1 MSFNGLE
8 VGKRSL
14 SAHQQAMGVTGHN
27 ISSANK
33 EGYSRQKVEMNTIT
47 NKHEKYGQVGI
58 GAEVDEIN
66 RARDTFIDDR
76 MMKEKSANAKW
87 EIRDINIKNME
98 YIINEPSDQSIRKVL
113 DEYWEAMQD
122 LSQNPEDMS
131 TRVSLRERAVAL
143 SNSVSSTYE
152 RFESLRT
159 DFDQNIDV
167 VANDINSSLRRLAEI
182 NGQVRRVE
190 AGGAQANDL
199 RDEFDLLVEKLS
211 EMVNVKV
218 SRKGS
223 ENAVSIGGRTV
234 VQGDTFKEI
243 SVKREAKVNEGFAQ
257 LYWDDI
263 DEPVL
268 VQTGKLKG
276 LLELRDEDAIKY
288 MKYMDQLAI
297 GLIDN
302 TNDVNK
308 AGFDFRGVQGG
319 EFFETFETEA
329 QIRDINGDKED
340 EAAVYK
346 IRGNKAIEDTKRP
359 LSITMQTETKTIG
372 ADGVTEEVSKV
383 PFNETG
389 SFEINNIIIN
399 YDTSKDSLEGIVEK
413 INKGKTGV
421 VASLDPNNRLVLR
434 AEKDEDYVVKTISQS
449 SGTFLSTM
457 GIIKEGQNYN
467 YKNTESLNNISED
480 RMGSPRDRAAFRMTV
495 AINNVVNIAAA
506 KGTDTNGD
514 GVADKPNPV
523 GDGSNA
529 LKMAMLKSEKS
540 IGRFTYE
547 EFFKSIVSDLGISS
561 QEAQKFL
568 ENQNILLNNLEQ
580 RRQATMGVSLDEE
593 MAEMLKYQHGYDAA
607 ARYMK
612 TVDDMISTVIEK
624 L

>member
-359 LSITMQTETKTIG
+359 LSITRQTETKTIG

-399 YDTSKDSLEGIVEK
+399 YDTSKDSLDGIVEK

-495 AINNVVNIAAA
+495 AINNVENIAAA

>member
-66 RARDTFIDDR
+66 RARDTCIDDR

-87 EIRDINIKNME
+87 EIRDINIQNME

-495 AINNVVNIAAA
+495 AINNVENIAAA

>member
-122 LSQNPEDMS
+122 LSQKPEDMS

-495 AINNVVNIAAA
+495 AINNVENIAAA

>member
-359 LSITMQTETKTIG
+359 LSITMQMETKTIG

-495 AINNVVNIAAA
+495 AINNVENIAAA

>member
-268 VQTGKLKG
+268 VQSGKLKG

-399 YDTSKDSLEGIVEK
+399 YDTSKDSLDGIVEK

-495 AINNVVNIAAA
+495 AINNVENIAAA

>member
-152 RFESLRT
+152 RLESLRT

-495 AINNVVNIAAA
+495 AINNVENIAAA

>member
-8 VGKRSL
+8 VGKRTL

-58 GAEVDEIN
+58 GAEVEDIN

-131 TRVSLRERAVAL
+131 TRVSLKERAVAL

-152 RFESLRT
+152 RFEALRT
-159 DFDQNIDV
+159 DFDHNIDV
-167 VANDINSSLRRLAEI
+167 VTNDINSSLKRLAEI
-182 NGQVRRVE
+182 NGQIRRVE

-211 EMVNVKV
+211 QMVNIKV

-223 ENAVSIGGRTV
+223 ENAVSIGGRTA

-243 SVKREAKVNEGFAQ
+243 SIKREAKVNEGFAQ
-257 LYWDDI
+257 LYWEDI

-276 LLELRDEDAIKY
+276 LLELRDEDAVKY

-319 EFFETFETEA
+319 EFFESFETES

-340 EAAVYK
+340 EAAIYK
-346 IRGNKAIEDTKRP
+346 IRGTKAIEDTKRP
-359 LSITMQTETKTIG
+359 LSITMQTETTTSGVNG
-372 ADGVTEEVSKV
+372 APATVSKV

-399 YDTSKDSLEGIVEK
+399 YDTTKDSLEGIVEK
-413 INKGKTGV
+413 INKGKSGV

-434 AEKDEDYVVKTISQS
+434 AEKEEDYVIKTISQS
-449 SGTFLSTM
+449 SGTLLSTM
-457 GIIKEGQNYN
+457 GIIKPGQAYN
-467 YKNTESLNNISED
+467 YKSTDSLNNISED
-480 RMGSPRDRAAFRMTV
+480 RMGSPRDKAAFRMTV
-495 AINNVVNIAAA
+495 AIDNVENIAAA
-506 KGTDTNGD
+506 KGVDTNGD

-568 ENQNILLNNLEQ
+568 ENQNILINNLEE

>member
-340 EAAVYK
+340 EVAVYK

-399 YDTSKDSLEGIVEK
+399 YDTSKDSLDGIVEK

-495 AINNVVNIAAA
+495 AINNVENIAAA

>member
-159 DFDQNIDV
+159 DFDQIKDV

-495 AINNVVNIAAA
+495 AINNVENIAAA

>member
-143 SNSVSSTYE
+143 SNSVASTYE

-182 NGQVRRVE
+182 NGQVRSAE

-257 LYWDDI
+257 LYWEDI

-276 LLELRDEDAIKY
+276 LLELRDDDAIKY

-346 IRGNKAIEDTKRP
+346 IRGNKSIEDTKRP
-359 LSITMQTETKTIG
+359 LSITMQTETTIPG
-372 ADGVTEEVSKV
+372 ANGAPATVSKV

-399 YDTSKDSLEGIVEK
+399 YDTSRDSLEGIVDK

-421 VASLDPNNRLVLR
+421 VASLDPNNRLVFR
-434 AEKDEDYVVKTISQS
+434 AEKDEDYVVKTISQN

-457 GIIKEGQNYN
+457 GIIKAGQTYN

-495 AINNVVNIAAA
+495 AINNVENIAAA
-506 KGTDTNGD
+506 KGIDTNGD

>member
-1 MSFNGLE
+1 MSFSGLE

-14 SAHQQAMGVTGHN
+14 NAHQRAMGVTGHN

-66 RARDTFIDDR
+66 RARDSFIDDR
-76 MMKEKSANAKW
+76 IMKEKSANSKW
-87 EIRDINIKNME
+87 EIRDINIKHME

-131 TRVSLRERAVAL
+131 TRVSVRERAVAL
-143 SNSVSSTYE
+143 TNIVSSTYE
-152 RFESLRT
+152 RFEALRK

-182 NGQVRRVE
+182 NGQIRRVE
-190 AGGAQANDL
+190 AGGGKANDL
-199 RDEFDLLVEKLS
+199 RDEFDLLTEKLS

-218 SRKGS
+218 IRKGN
-223 ENAVSIGGRTV
+223 EMAVAIGGRTA

-243 SVKREAKVNEGFAQ
+243 SIRRDAKVNEGFAQ
-257 LYWDDI
+257 LYWDDL

-276 LLELRDEDAIKY
+276 LMELRDEDTLKY

-302 TNDVNK
+302 TNDVNR
-308 AGFDFRGVQGG
+308 AGFDFRGVAGG
-319 EFFETFETEA
+319 DFFESFETYEEV
-329 QIRDINGDKED
+329 RDINNDKEK
-340 EAAVYK
+340 EAAIYK
-346 IRGNKAIEDTKRP
+346 MRGNKVVEDTKRP
-359 LSITMQTETKTIG
+359 LKQTMKVNNDATGTSEVIT
-372 ADGVTEEVSKV
+372 V
-383 PFNETG
+383 PYSEKG
-389 SFEINNIIIN
+389 SFEINGVLVN
-399 YDTSKDSLEGIVEK
+399 YDTEKDSLNNIVEN
-413 INKGKTGV
+413 INKAKAGI

-434 AEKDEDYVVKTISQS
+434 GEKEEDYIIKTLAQKEGS
-449 SGTFLSTM
+449 FLYEM
-457 GIIKEGQNYN
+457 GILKEGKEYN
-467 YKNTESLNNISED
+467 YKNVKDLENITED
-480 RMGSPRDRAAFRMTV
+480 RKGSPREKAAFRMAV
-495 AINNVVNIAAA
+495 AINNVENIAAA
-506 KGTDTNGD
+506 RGIDTDGD
-514 GVADKPNPV
+514 GIPDKPNPV
-523 GDGSNA
+523 GDGANA
-529 LKMAMLKSEKS
+529 LKMATIKSEKA

-561 QEAQKFL
+561 QESKKFL
-568 ENQNILLNNLEQ
+568 ENQNILINNLEQ
-580 RRQATMGVSLDEE
+580 RRQSTVGVSLDEE
-593 MAEMLKYQHGYDAA
+593 MAEMLKFQHGYDAA

-612 TVDDMISTVIEK
+612 TVDQMIETVIEK

>member
-268 VQTGKLKG
+268 VQTGKLMG

-495 AINNVVNIAAA
+495 AINNVENIAAA

>member
-399 YDTSKDSLEGIVEK
+399 YDTSKDSLDGIVEK

-495 AINNVVNIAAA
+495 AINNVENIAAA

>member
-389 SFEINNIIIN
+389 SFDINNIIIN

-495 AINNVVNIAAA
+495 AINNVENIAAA

>member
-1 MSFNGLE
+1 MSFSGLE

-14 SAHQQAMGVTGHN
+14 NAHQRAMGVTGHN

-58 GAEVDEIN
+58 GAEVDDIN
-66 RARDTFIDDR
+66 RARDSFIDDR
-76 MMKEKSANAKW
+76 IMKEKSANSKW
-87 EIRDINIKNME
+87 EIRDINIKHME

-131 TRVSLRERAVAL
+131 TRVSVRERAVAL
-143 SNSVSSTYE
+143 TNIVSSTYE
-152 RFESLRT
+152 RFETLRK

-182 NGQVRRVE
+182 NGQIRRVE
-190 AGGAQANDL
+190 AGGGKANDL
-199 RDEFDLLVEKLS
+199 RDEFDLLTEKLS

-218 SRKGS
+218 IRKGN
-223 ENAVSIGGRTV
+223 EMAVAIGGRTA

-243 SVKREAKVNEGFAQ
+243 GIRRDANVNEGFAQ
-257 LYWDDI
+257 LYWEDL

-276 LLELRDEDAIKY
+276 LMELRDEDTIKY

-302 TNDVNK
+302 TNDVNR
-308 AGFDFRGVQGG
+308 AGFDFRGVVGG
-319 EFFETFETEA
+319 DFFEAFETYEEV
-329 QIRDINGDKED
+329 RDTDNDKEK
-340 EAAVYK
+340 EAAIYK
-346 IRGNKAIEDTKRP
+346 MRGNKVIEDNKRP
-359 LSITMQTETKTIG
+359 LKQTMKVNNDATGTSEVIT
-372 ADGVTEEVSKV
+372 V
-383 PFNETG
+383 PYSEKG
-389 SFEINNIIIN
+389 SFEINGILVN
-399 YDTSKDSLEGIVEK
+399 YDTEKDSLNNVVEN
-413 INKGKTGV
+413 INKAKAGV

-434 AEKDEDYVVKTISQS
+434 GEKEEDYIIKTLAQKEGS
-449 SGTFLSTM
+449 FLYEM
-457 GIIKEGQNYN
+457 GILKDGKEYN
-467 YKNTESLNNISED
+467 YKNVKDLENITED
-480 RMGSPRDRAAFRMTV
+480 RKASPREKAAFRMAV
-495 AINNVVNIAAA
+495 AINNVENIAAA
-506 KGTDTNGD
+506 RGMDTDGD
-514 GVADKPNPV
+514 GIPDKPNPV
-523 GDGSNA
+523 GDGANA
-529 LKMAMLKSEKS
+529 LKMATIKSEKA

-561 QEAQKFL
+561 QEAKKFL
-568 ENQNILLNNLEQ
+568 ENQNILINNLEQ
-580 RRQATMGVSLDEE
+580 RRQSTVGVSLDEE
-593 MAEMLKYQHGYDAA
+593 MAEMLKFQHGYDAA

-612 TVDDMISTVIEK
+612 TVDQMIETVIDK

>member
-495 AINNVVNIAAA
+495 AINNVENIAAA

-529 LKMAMLKSEKS
+529 LKMAMIKSEKS

>member
-1 MSFNGLE
+1 MSFSGLE

-66 RARDTFIDDR
+66 RARDSFIDDR
-76 MMKEKSANAKW
+76 MVKEKSANAKW
-87 EIRDINIKNME
+87 EVRDINIKNME

-152 RFESLRT
+152 RFEALRN
-159 DFDQNIDV
+159 DFDQNIEV
-167 VANDINSSLRRLAEI
+167 VANDINSIVKRLAEI
-182 NGQVRRVE
+182 NGQIRRVE
-190 AGGAQANDL
+190 SGGGKANDL
-199 RDEFDLLVEKLS
+199 RDEFDLLVEKMS

-243 SVKREAKVNEGFAQ
+243 SIKRETKVNEGFAQ
-257 LYWDDI
+257 LYWEDI
-263 DEPVL
+263 EEPVL
-268 VQTGKLKG
+268 IQTGKLKG
-276 LLELRDEDAIKY
+276 LIELRDQDAVKY

-297 GLIDN
+297 GLIDS
-302 TNDVNK
+302 TNDVNRS
-308 AGFDFRGVQGG
+308 GFDFRGVQGG
-319 EFFETFETEA
+319 DFFEALETQA

-340 EAAVYK
+340 EAAIYK
-346 IRGNKAIEDTKRP
+346 IRGDKAVEDTKRS
-359 LSITMQTETKTIG
+359 LSITMQSEIKTIG
-372 ADGVTEEVSKV
+372 ADGITEETTKV

-389 SFEINNIIIN
+389 SIEINNVIIN
-399 YDTSKDSLEGIVEK
+399 YDTSRDSLENIVEK

-421 VASLDPNNRLVLR
+421 VAALDPNNRLVLR
-434 AEKDEDYVVKTISQS
+434 AEKEEDYVIKSITQNT
-449 SGTFLSTM
+449 GTLLYTM
-457 GIIKEGQNYN
+457 GILKNGQSYN
-467 YKNTESLNNISED
+467 YKNTESLDNVSED
-480 RMGSPRDRAAFRMTV
+480 RMGSPRDRAAFRMAV
-495 AINNVVNIAAA
+495 AINNVENIAAA
-506 KGTDTNGD
+506 KGIDTDGD
-514 GVADKPNPV
+514 GVADKANPV

-529 LKMAMLKSEKS
+529 LRMAMLKSEKS
-540 IGRFTYE
+540 VGRFTYE

-568 ENQNILLNNLEQ
+568 ENQNILLHNLEQ

-593 MAEMLKYQHGYDAA
+593 MAEMLKFQHGYDAA

-612 TVDDMISTVIEK
+612 TVDQMLQTVIEK

>member
-495 AINNVVNIAAA
+495 AINNVENIAAA

>member
-434 AEKDEDYVVKTISQS
+434 A
-449 SGTFLSTM
+449 
-457 GIIKEGQNYN
+457 
-467 YKNTESLNNISED
+467 
-480 RMGSPRDRAAFRMTV
+480 
-495 AINNVVNIAAA
+495 
-506 KGTDTNGD
+506 
-514 GVADKPNPV
+514 
-523 GDGSNA
+523 
-529 LKMAMLKSEKS
+529 
-540 IGRFTYE
+540 
-547 EFFKSIVSDLGISS
+547 
-561 QEAQKFL
+561 
-568 ENQNILLNNLEQ
+568 
-580 RRQATMGVSLDEE
+580 
-593 MAEMLKYQHGYDAA
+593 
-607 ARYMK
+607 
-612 TVDDMISTVIEK
+612 
-624 L
+624 

>member
-8 VGKRSL
+8 VGKRTL

-66 RARDTFIDDR
+66 RARDSFIDDR

-152 RFESLRT
+152 RFEALRN
-159 DFDQNIDV
+159 DFDQSIDV
-167 VANDINSSLRRLAEI
+167 VTNDINSSLRRLAEI
-182 NGQVRRVE
+182 NGQIRRVE
-190 AGGAQANDL
+190 AGGAKANDL

-223 ENAVSIGGRTV
+223 ENAVSIGGRTA

-243 SVKREAKVNEGFAQ
+243 SIKREAKVNEGFAQ

-268 VQTGKLKG
+268 IQTGKLKG
-276 LLELRDEDAIKY
+276 LMELRDEDAIKY

-302 TNDVNK
+302 TNDVNR

-319 EFFETFETEA
+319 EFFETFETES

-359 LSITMQTETKTIG
+359 LSITMESETKTIG

-383 PFNETG
+383 PFVETG
-389 SFEINNIIIN
+389 SFEINNIIIS

-434 AEKDEDYVVKTISQS
+434 AEKEEDYVIKTISQN

-457 GIIKEGQNYN
+457 GIIKEGQAYN
-467 YKNTESLNNISED
+467 YKSTESLNNISED

-495 AINNVVNIAAA
+495 AINNVENIAAA
-506 KGTDTNGD
+506 KGIDTDGD

-607 ARYMK
+607 AKYMK

>member
-1 MSFNGLE
+1 
-8 VGKRSL
+8 
-14 SAHQQAMGVTGHN
+14 MGVTGHN

-167 VANDINSSLRRLAEI
+167 VANDINSRLRRLAEI

-495 AINNVVNIAAA
+495 AINNVENIAAA

>member
-211 EMVNVKV
+211 EMVNV

-495 AINNVVNIAAA
+495 AINNVENIAAA

>member
-1 MSFNGLE
+1 MSFSGLE

-14 SAHQQAMGVTGHN
+14 DAHKRGMEVTGHN

-33 EGYSRQKVEMNTIT
+33 EGFSRQKVEMETIT
-47 NKHEKYGQVGI
+47 NRHEKYGQVGI
-58 GAEVDEIN
+58 GAEVGEIN
-66 RARDTFIDDR
+66 RARDAFIDDR
-76 MMKEKSANAKW
+76 MIKEKSANSKW

-131 TRVSLRERAVAL
+131 TRVSLKERAEAL
-143 SNSVSSTYE
+143 TNTIGSTYE
-152 RFESLRT
+152 RFEALRN
-159 DFDQNIDV
+159 DFDQNIEV
-167 VANDINSSLRRLAEI
+167 LANDVNSILRRLADI

-190 AGGAQANDL
+190 SGGGKANDL
-199 RDEFDLLVEKLS
+199 RDEFDLLTEKLS
-211 EMVNVKV
+211 EIVNVKV
-218 SRKGS
+218 SRKGD
-223 ENAVSIGGRTV
+223 ETAISIGGRTV
-234 VQGDTFKEI
+234 VQGDTYKEMSI
-243 SVKREAKVNEGFAQ
+243 RREAKKNDGLAQ

-268 VQTGKLKG
+268 VQTGKMKG
-276 LLELRDEDAIKY
+276 FLELRDDDAVRY
-288 MKYMDQLAI
+288 MKYMDQLAV

-319 EFFETFETEA
+319 LFFEPFETYSE
-329 QIRDINGDKED
+329 IRDINGDNEN
-340 EAAVYK
+340 ELGIYK
-346 IRGNKAIEDTKRP
+346 LRGNKALDDTKRP
-359 LSITMQTETKTIG
+359 LSIVMETETKG
-372 ADGVTEEVSKV
+372 VAADGVTEEIKKE
-383 PFNETG
+383 PFNEKG
-389 SFEINNIIIN
+389 SFEINGVRID
-399 YDTSKDSLEGIVEK
+399 YDTSKDSLEEVAEK
-413 INKGKTGV
+413 INKKNVGV
-421 VASLDPNNRLVLR
+421 VASLDPNNRFVLR
-434 AEKDEDYVVKTISQS
+434 AEKEEDYVIKTITQNE
-449 SGTFLSTM
+449 GTFLYKM
-457 GIIKEGQNYN
+457 GILKEGRAFNYQNLDDLN
-467 YKNTESLNNISED
+467 SLTED
-480 RMGSPRDRAAFRMTV
+480 RMGSPREKAAFRMAV
-495 AINNVVNIAAA
+495 AIKNVENIAAA
-506 KGTDTNGD
+506 KGIDTNND
-514 GVADKPNPV
+514 GIPDKANPV

-547 EFFKSIVSDLGISS
+547 EFFKSIVSDLGVSA

-568 ENQNILLNNLEQ
+568 ENQNILINNLEQ

-593 MAEMLKYQHGYDAA
+593 MAEMLKFQHGYDAA

>member
-14 SAHQQAMGVTGHN
+14 SAHQQAMGVIGHN

-399 YDTSKDSLEGIVEK
+399 YDTFKDSLDGIVEK

-495 AINNVVNIAAA
+495 AINNVENIAAA